1 MPIGTLEKIDSLAL
15 PAANPTDGS
24 GRGATGATA
33 WHNNAA
39 RRRALL
45 GIDSE
50 AHFRIGSGYT
60 EPRRRFGGRAL
71 VLPRFPRNETI
82 AKGPAPREP
91 TASIRRALDV
101 TIALAAAIF
110 LSPLILLIGVAIALQ
125 RDGPVLFVQE
135 RVGHRGKPFACYK
148 FRSMVPNAEARLA
161 AILASSPALRAEW
174 AEYRKLKRDPRNT
187 LFGEFLRS
195 TSLDELPQLYNIL
208 KGDMSL
214 VGPRPILSSELA
226 LYGRWLSCYT
236 SVRPGLTG
244 LWQVSGRNLVSYR
257 RRVAMDRFYARAF
270 SIKLYVRIL
279 FATIPAVVFRR
290 GSY

>member
-71 VLPRFPRNETI
+71 V
-82 AKGPAPREP
+82 
-91 TASIRRALDV
+91 V